1 VGSSP
6 AARIPQRIHLQID
19 RRSPVA
25 NRVTSVTS
33 VLKIQA
39 AVLGSALAVFWTIFV
54 LNSLLGG
61 SLLRLGVIPRTAA
74 GLRGILVA
82 PFLHGS
88 LNHIVANSIPFVVL
102 GWMVMLRDEKHFI
115 PVTLA
120 GMVGSGLM
128 AWLLGAPGTV
138 HIGASGLIFGYL
150 GFLMLTGWY
159 TRSFGSILLSAIV
172 TLVWGSLVFGMMPG
186 APGISWQAHVGGFLG
201 GVFAARLVS
210 PAKLH
215 RLP

>member
-6 AARIPQRIHLQID
+6 AARIPPRIHLQID

-39 AVLGSALAVFWTIFV
+39 AVLGSALAVFWTVFV
-54 LNSLLGG
+54 LNSVLGG

-74 GLRGILVA
+74 GLRGILIA

-88 LNHIVANSIPFVVL
+88 VNHIVANSIPFVVL

-120 GMVGSGLM
+120 GMVGSGLI